1 MSKTPIMG
9 KSVATAEQM
18 AAYVLSVNP
27 NPKLS
32 LPILQLAK
40 LFLIAGEIEGV
51 RGDLEFARSC
61 HETGNFSFPATV
73 TPDQKNFC
81 GHGTTSST
89 NKGSYFLDE
98 FYSAMA
104 QVQHAKAYASTAP
117 LNYDKAD
124 SRYQLVTLG
133 CAPTMEE
140 TSGRWAVPGYEPGK
154 YSSLQEAMDA
164 EDSYGHK
171 IVRILDK
178 ILAMP
183 TDGVVEEEKR
193 PEEPEVP
200 DKEESNVVNTKPL
213 AGKKICIDPGHSG
226 PDYNKCP
233 AIPEYAESAI
243 MWELALLLKKHLEDL
258 GAEVIL
264 TRLNRDVD
272 MALVARGMAAIGC
285 DMFISLHS
293 NAVANGMN
301 EAVDYVAVYHLT
313 SDAMAKCD
321 DLSTAMAKVIAP
333 EIANVMEVKQGYRVL
348 TRLAGSDRNGD
359 GILNDNYYAVLHGA
373 RMVDVP
379 GLILEHSFHTNTEV
393 VKWLLNKSN
402 LDKLAKAE
410 AEAIV
415 RCFSKTDEV
424 PFLIRVANV
433 PENDTLKI
441 RKEPH
446 YKADETGELKHDD
459 PNKYTIVEVRNGWG
473 RLKSGIGWINLK
485 YTVRA

>member
-40 LFLIAGEIEGV
+40 LYLIAGEIEGV
-51 RGDLEFARSC
+51 RGDLEWARSC
-61 HETGNFSFPATV
+61 HETGNYSFPGTV

-81 GHGTTSST
+81 GHGTVST
-89 NKGSYFLDE
+89 TEKGSYFLDE

-104 QVQHAKAYASTAP
+104 QMQHAKAYASSDP
-117 LNYDKAD
+117 LNYDRVD
-124 SRYQLVTLG
+124 SRYQFVTLG

-140 TSGRWAVPGYEPGK
+140 TSGRWAVPGYEREK
-154 YSSLQEAMDA
+154 YSSLQEAVDA

-171 IVRILDK
+171 IVKILDK

-183 TDGVVEEEKR
+183 TDAVVEEE
-193 PEEPEVP
+193 EYTEADESTEQEVT
-200 DKEESNVVNTKPL
+200 DEVNSKPL

-226 PDYNKCP
+226 PDCNRCP
-233 AIPEYAESAI
+233 AIPEYAESAV

-272 MALVARGMAAIGC
+272 MALVARGMAATGC

-301 EAVDYVAVYHLT
+301 ETVDYVAVYHLT
-313 SDAMAKCD
+313 SDAMAVCD
-321 DLSTAMAKVIAP
+321 DLSAEMAKVIAP
-333 EIANVMEVKQGYRVL
+333 AIAEVMEVKQGYKVL
-348 TRLAGSDRNGD
+348 TRLASSDRNGD
-359 GILNDNYYAVLHGA
+359 GVLNDNYYAVLHGA

-393 VKWLLNKSN
+393 VKWLLNDAN
-402 LDKLAKAE
+402 LDKLAKAD

-415 RCFSKTDEV
+415 RCFSKTDAV

-433 PENDTLKI
+433 AENDTLKI
-441 RKEPH
+441 RKEPN
-446 YKADETGELKHDD
+446 YKADETGELAYND